1 MKTVCKTSL
10 SPKKRK
16 GLHTR
21 KTNIQENNLIT
32 KQTFHQTAFSMKTFY
47 KTSPSPK
54 NILHENGLQ
63 NKPFTKEH
71 SPRKWSTKQT
81 LHQKHSPRI
90 RSTKQAFHQKKGS
103 TKQTFHQK
111 KSPRNRSTKQTVHQ
125 KNISKKTVY
134 KTNLP
139 PKKTQEN
146 GLQKRH
152 WPQIFPKKTLNT
164 RALAPNMRKI
174 KPY

>member
-81 LHQKHSPRI
+81 VHQE
-90 RSTKQAFHQKKGS
+90 KGS
-103 TKQTFHQK
+103 TKQ
-111 KSPRNRSTKQTVHQ
+111 SVHQ

-139 PKKTQEN
+139 PKKLKKTVYKKGIGHKCSPRKRSTQ
-146 GLQKRH
+146 GP
-152 WPQIFPKKTLNT
+152 WPQK
-164 RALAPNMRKI
+164 MRKI